1 MQFHTRCLSLP
12 YLQAHNAL
20 LTNDGDVRFGY
31 LGLHKVD
38 KNGSAAPSSGH
49 NSEVTTEPASD
60 VHSVAMVLF
69 RMATGNENL
78 CSVDELSA
86 TIRNPLRHELL
97 SRSLFAASKPS
108 ADELTQIITEL
119 SPCDTRQF
127 SKQTRVLVEVE
138 KRAKAAAEDELRRTA
153 KLRAPTPCV
162 MICDPGSG
170 GVECECALVLL
181 RGLRDAGYIQPL
193 GVVANLWPSGDRA
206 RLLRG
211 TLDLLGMHHVPV
223 GIGSNGG
230 SSDHTENLWT
240 NAQTYITPPNSE
252 REGTITTGRQLLK
265 RVFEEAAPSSIT
277 LLCTSSLIDAAMFLR
292 DSGKMKS
299 K

>member
-1 MQFHTRCLSLP
+1 M
-12 YLQAHNAL
+12 
-20 LTNDGDVRFGY
+20 RFGY
-31 LGLHKVD
+31 LGLHQAD
-38 KNGSAAPSSGH
+38 NAPGAPTDADSSGG
-49 NSEVTTEPASD
+49 TTGPARD
-60 VHSVAMVLF
+60 VHLVAMVLYH
-69 RMATGNENL
+69 MSTGDEKP
-78 CSVDELSA
+78 CSVAELSA
-86 TIRNPLRHELL
+86 KIRDPLKHELL
-97 SRSLFAASKPS
+97 SRSLFSASKPS
-108 ADELTQIITEL
+108 ADELTQIISEL

-127 SKQTRVLVEVE
+127 SKQTRVLVEIE
-138 KRAKAAAEDELRRTA
+138 KRAKAAAEDELHRTA

-162 MICDPGSG
+162 MICDPGNG